1 MARIFLAV
9 VGAIYVLLAV
19 WCMSQTEKTA
29 GSIGL
34 NLKPGSGQSEYF
46 TVYGGMQL
54 ALGLFFLAP
63 LMRPEMLSTALLI
76 SLVFH
81 GCLVLCRSISFT
93 LFSNVANP
101 TWYFAASEWV
111 LLLGTLGFWW
121 KSR

>member
-9 VGAIYVLLAV
+9 VGAIYILLAV
-19 WCMSQTEKTA
+19 WCMAQPEKTA
-29 GSIGL
+29 GSVGF

-54 ALGLFFLAP
+54 ALGLLFLVP
-63 LMRPEMLSTALLI
+63 VVWPDMLSTTLLI

-81 GCLVLCRSISFT
+81 GCLVLCRTISFA
-93 LFSNVANP
+93 LFSGVANP

-111 LLLGTLGFWW
+111 LLLATLGFWW